1 MSKII
6 TVIETENL
14 VVDKCYRCLNDGKYM
29 GKFMNNSVGGS
40 STDPYYRYTFENG
53 NVDHHRKPVFSELDC
68 NDNSNADKI
77 CYDPNILEDG
87 KYQCPICLSKEG
99 GSLRIITHKYN
110 CPNNTKKYCGQ
121 FGGRKKRKSTKNN
134 RKSTKNNRKSTKNNR
149 KK

>member
-6 TVIETENL
+6 TVIKTEDL

-29 GKFMNNSVGGS
+29 GKYIEVLIVGS
-40 STDPYYRYTFENG
+40 HDQYFRYVFEKG
-53 NVDHHRKPVFSELDC
+53 NVEYSNPVFSELDC

-77 CYDPNILEDG
+77 CYDPNKLEDG

-99 GSLRIITHKYN
+99 GSMRIITHNNN
-110 CPNNTKKYCGQ
+110 CPNRGKKYCGQ
-121 FGGRKKRKSTKNN
+121 LGGRKKHKSIKNN
-134 RKSTKNNRKSTKNNR
+134 RKSIKNNRKSTKNNR